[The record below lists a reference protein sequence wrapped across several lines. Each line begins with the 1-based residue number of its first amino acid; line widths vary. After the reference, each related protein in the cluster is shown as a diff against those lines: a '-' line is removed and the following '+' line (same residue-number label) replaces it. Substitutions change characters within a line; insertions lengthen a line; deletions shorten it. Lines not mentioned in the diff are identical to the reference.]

1 VVNLA
6 CSLGRPAD
14 HDRRRGELER
24 AAERLGIAS
33 DVVAPPIA
41 MSGSDDLDAAQGRLT
56 SEIAER
62 VARLMPDVVV
72 SPSPHDLHHGHEV
85 VGRAVRSALEA
96 REHARWWQYA
106 VWGDLPFPNVYVP
119 LTPGDTERALYA
131 LGAYSGENER
141 NDYRD
146 LVSGGWVRGRALG
159 AEKVFGFGA
168 RRPVEAR
175 AVELAT
181 EVIWDGARWRFGV
194 ARVFASDAALPAGSD
209 DDATEW
215 VRAQSVSALRPVPG
229 PQPTAS

>member
-1 VVNLA
+1 LA
-6 CSLGRPAD
+6 S
-14 HDRRRGELER
+14 
-24 AAERLGIAS
+24 AAGLPWS
-33 DVVAPPIA
+33 
-41 MSGSDDLDAAQGRLT
+41 AARWHLIGRLQRNKVRRT
-56 SEIAER
+56 LPLVSLLHSLDSR
-62 VARLMPDVVV
+62 RLLGPGRR
-72 SPSPHDLHHGHEV
+72 DLPGPTPHEV

-181 EVIWDGARWRFGV
+181 EVIWDGAWWRFGV
-194 ARVFASDAALPAGSD
+194 ARVFAPDAALPAGSD